1 MLDPVSN
8 KIDFSAQ
15 EEAILEFWKSQN
27 VFQRSIEERDP
38 ERSFVFYDGP
48 PFATGLPHY
57 GHILAG
63 TIKDVVPRYQTMR
76 GHRVERRF
84 GWDCHGL
91 PIENEIEKSL
101 GISGRRKI
109 EEFGVDKFNEACR
122 GTVLKY
128 AKDWERIVWRTG
140 RWVDFENDY
149 KTMDLSFME
158 SIWWVFKQCWEK
170 GLIYEGKKC
179 MPFCPRCSTPLSNF
193 EVQLAYKEVKDPA
206 VIVSFRDAEDDAFS
220 YLAWTTTPWTLP
232 SNLALTVGADIDYAF
247 VRRGDEI
254 FVVAEALVES
264 VFRGEEDLEV
274 VRRAKGADL
283 VGRRYRPLFPY
294 FADLQGE
301 GAFRVVAADFVTT
314 EDGTGI
320 VHTAPGFGEDDFTVG
335 QQSGLPLVCPMD
347 MEGRFTD
354 EVADLAG
361 MPVKEADALILERL
375 KAEGRVFRKDQYI
388 HNYPHCWRCDSPLF
402 YRAITTWFLEVK
414 RIKDAM
420 LAANAETR
428 WVPAHIRDGR
438 FGKWLE
444 GARDWA
450 ISRNRF
456 WGTPLPIWK
465 CPEGHATCLGSV
477 AELESA
483 SGKDVTDIHK
493 HFVDDLEI
501 PCGEEGCEE
510 KAHRIEEVLDCWFES
525 GSMPYAQV
533 HYPFENKDRFE
544 KTFPADFIAEG
555 LDQTRGW
562 FYSLTVLGTTLF
574 GKSPFK
580 NVIVNGLVLAE
591 DGKKMSK
598 RLKNYPEPL
607 QVIHDYSAD
616 AMRLAL
622 MHSPVV
628 RAEDLKFSAAAVEH
642 ELRSLLIPL
651 WNAYAFFVS
660 YARTDGF
667 DPTTMLHEGPF
678 ENPLDRWIL
687 SRLQGLERTVI
698 EGMDAYD
705 LQVSVNA
712 FVAFIDDLTNWY
724 IRRSRRRF
732 WKSENDADK
741 VQAHSTLYTVLL
753 ELSQVLA
760 PYVPFVTEAIWRN
773 LRSDAMAD
781 SVHLSLFPEPD
792 EILTDPALETQMD
805 RVIRA
810 ASMGRAL
817 RVKHEIKIRQ
827 PLQAITLVTRDRTE
841 RAQLEE
847 LAHLLEEELNVKEV
861 RFTENEDDLVEIS
874 AKGNFRELGK
884 RFGKSTPKV
893 AAAIARLEPASIR
906 RLERGETLTL
916 EADGEQADVTLSD
929 LVLHRSEKEGLL
941 IENDGTLT
949 VGLVTEITPELEAE
963 GLAREFVSK
972 LQNLRKQMGL
982 EITDRIRVLYH
993 VEDEKL
999 ARALEAHAGYVGRE
1013 VLAREL
1019 VRGESPQG
1027 EAQDINGIP
1036 VSVLV
1041 EKA

>member
-15 EEAILEFWKSQN
+15 EEAILDFWKREDI
-27 VFQRSIEERDP
+27 FRRSIDERDP

-140 RWVDFENDY
+140 RWVDFEHDY

-206 VIVSFRDAEDDAFS
+206 VIVRFQDAEDDALS

-232 SNLALTVGADIDYAF
+232 SNLALTVGADIDYVF
-247 VRRGDEI
+247 VRRGDEVL
-254 FVVAEALVES
+254 VVAEALVES
-264 VFRGEEDLEV
+264 VFRGEEDLEIQ
-274 VRRAKGADL
+274 RRVKGSDL
-283 VGRRYRPLFPY
+283 AGRSYRPLFPY
-294 FADLQGE
+294 FADLEAE
-301 GAFRVVAADFVTT
+301 GAFRVVTADFVTT

-320 VHTAPGFGEDDFTVG
+320 VHTAPGFGEDDFAVG
-335 QQSGLPLVCPMD
+335 EANGLPLVCPMD
-347 MEGRFTD
+347 MEGRFTE
-354 EVADLAG
+354 EVADFAG
-361 MPVKEADALILERL
+361 MPVKEADQPILDRL
-375 KAEGRVFRKDQYI
+375 KAEGRVFRKDQYV

-420 LAANAETR
+420 LAANAKTR

-456 WGTPLPIWK
+456 WGTPLPVWK
-465 CPEGHATCLGSV
+465 CAEGHATCLGSV
-477 AELESA
+477 AELEAA
-483 SGKDVTDIHK
+483 SGAQVTDIHK

-501 PCGEEGCEE
+501 PCGEEGCDLP
-510 KAHRIEEVLDCWFES
+510 ARRIEEVLDCWFES

-562 FYSLTVLGTTLF
+562 FYSLTVLGTALF
-574 GKSPFK
+574 NTSPFK

-607 QVIHDYSAD
+607 QVIHDFSAD

-678 ENPLDRWIL
+678 ENALDRWIL

-698 EGMDAYD
+698 DGMDAYD

-712 FVAFIDDLTNWY
+712 FVDFIDDLTNWY

-753 ELSQVLA
+753 ELSQVVA
-760 PYVPFVTEAIWRN
+760 PYVPFISEAIWRN
-773 LRSDAMAD
+773 LRTDAMAD

-792 EILTDPALETQMD
+792 EKLADPALETQMD

-827 PLQAITLVTRDRTE
+827 PLQAITLVTRDRAE
-841 RAQLEE
+841 RALLEE

-884 RFGKSTPKV
+884 RFGKATPKV
-893 AAAIARLEPASIR
+893 AAAIAKLEAPLIR
-906 RLERGETLTL
+906 RLEAGETLTL
-916 EADGEQADVTLSD
+916 DAGEVQAEVTLSD
-929 LVLHRSEKEGLL
+929 LVLQRSEREGLL

-972 LQNLRKQMGL
+972 VQNMRKQMGL
-982 EITDRIRVLYH
+982 EITDRIRVRYQ

-999 ARALEAHAGYVGRE
+999 AQALAAHGDYVKRE

-1019 VRGESPQG
+1019 VRADAPQG
-1027 EAQDINGIP
+1027 EPHDLNGIP
-1036 VSVLV
+1036 VTITL